1 MLNSGISGSPS
12 TSLDEI
18 KARQDLVD
26 LFCIQPSLRA
36 DVIEQ
41 LKSVE
46 DASRITQR
54 FLLGKGKTDDLVAI
68 QHTIEIWEAIKKRM
82 TLEKSMGNIELRDND
97 LSSVWKNLDSLLSRL
112 ADLHH
117 LAKRIEQAVEIRDIH
132 KRSNF
137 VDEAEDVLDS
147 DMGLSPVPELSSKIY
162 NIPGADTNWTI
173 KSE

>member
-1 MLNSGISGSPS
+1 MSGSPS
-12 TSLDEI
+12 ISLDEI
-18 KARQDLVD
+18 KARQDLVE

-82 TLEKSMGNIELRDND
+82 TFEKSMENVEFHANE
-97 LSSVWKNLDSLLSRL
+97 LSSVWKNLYSLLSRL

-137 VDEAEDVLDS
+137 VGEAEEVLDS
-147 DMGLSPVPELSSKIY
+147 DVGLSPVPELSLKFY
-162 NIPGADTNWTI
+162 NIPGADMNWTI
-173 KSE
+173 KPE